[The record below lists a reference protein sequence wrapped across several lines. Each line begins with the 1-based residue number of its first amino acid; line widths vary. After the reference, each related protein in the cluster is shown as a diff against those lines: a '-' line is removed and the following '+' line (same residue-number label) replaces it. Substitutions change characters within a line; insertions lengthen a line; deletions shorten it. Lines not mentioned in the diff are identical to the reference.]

1 MRRQMKI
8 IDGAITFN
16 VINGYAF
23 SRLIEK
29 IITLKY
35 LCFMH
40 KWSSMKLLSYYM
52 HQIFEYVRAASNY
65 DVFSIPFNNSVT
77 FDLKVLFNI
86 IIEGINN
93 TQCKYIIGQIF
104 SKYLFF
110 H

>member
-77 FDLKVLFNI
+77 FDLKVLFNMT
-86 IIEGINN
+86 IEGRNKEFGLRNVNI
-93 TQCKYIIGQIF
+93 
-104 SKYLFF
+104 L
-110 H
+110 